1 MILLDTYVAVWFVT
15 NTKFGK
21 RTMTIVDAAQA
32 EARLAVS
39 AISFWEIALLVARRR
54 LRAIRSAAEQRTK
67 ILTAGM
73 IELPLTG
80 EIAVLAGELEACTAI
95 RQTGSLPPPPLS
107 TMRRWLPLIKSC
119 CAGAI
124 RCAGRTPSF
133 DLKDCSTSSAVPY
146 SQSTAPLAGSIRCM

>member
-1 MILLDTYVAVWFVT
+1 VILLDTHVAVWFVT

-54 LRAIRSAAEQRTK
+54 LRAIRSVAEQRTK

-80 EIAVLAGELEACTAI
+80 EIAVLAGELESLHGDPADRFIAATAI
-95 RQTGSLPPPPLS
+95 VHDATLVTADKKLLRWRHSLRRQNAEL
-107 TMRRWLPLIKSC
+107 
-119 CAGAI
+119 
-124 RCAGRTPSF
+124 
-133 DLKDCSTSSAVPY
+133 
-146 SQSTAPLAGSIRCM
+146 